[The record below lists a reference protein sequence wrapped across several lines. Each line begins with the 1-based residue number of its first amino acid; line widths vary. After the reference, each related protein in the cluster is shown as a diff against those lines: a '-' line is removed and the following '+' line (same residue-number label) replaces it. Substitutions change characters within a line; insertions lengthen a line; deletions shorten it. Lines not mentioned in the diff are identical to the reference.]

1 MIFGGVPFYLS
12 LLNTSDS
19 LAQNI
24 DRLFFAD
31 GAHLKGEFDEL
42 YNALFSNAD
51 TYISIVSSFLS
62 KILKNLERCDF
73 ITRLTHFGSKTRVSI
88 FRLTDFFTLFY
99 YKFIE
104 SNNAKDE
111 RWWSNNMDSR
121 SVSACM
127 ELSFELVCLVHHRQ
141 IKAALGI
148 AGVGTAISSWRSKAD
163 SDKNMPGHAWL
174 PD

>member
-51 TYISIVSSFLS
+51 TYISIVKLLSENKSYINSQVIVGEQVRTDKGGDSKSHRSGRLFL
-62 KILKNLERCDF
+62 EQD
-73 ITRLTHFGSKTRVSI
+73 TE
-88 FRLTDFFTLFY
+88 
-99 YKFIE
+99 E
-104 SNNAKDE
+104 S
-111 RWWSNNMDSR
+111 
-121 SVSACM
+121 
-127 ELSFELVCLVHHRQ
+127 
-141 IKAALGI
+141 
-148 AGVGTAISSWRSKAD
+148 
-163 SDKNMPGHAWL
+163 
-174 PD
+174 